1 VSYLFRALAADFGA
15 AAIGVLLTGMGRDGA
30 RELLALRAAGAVT
43 IAQDE
48 QSSAVYGMPGE
59 AVKLE
64 AARYVL
70 PADRI
75 AGVLTNIV
83 MPGINNE
90 NRGGDSV

>member
-1 VSYLFRALAADFGA
+1 VAETFGRNGV
-15 AAIGVLLTGMGRDGA
+15 GVLLTGMGRDGSA
-30 RELLALRAAGAVT
+30 ELRLMKDRGAVT

-75 AGVLTNIV
+75 AEVLTNIV